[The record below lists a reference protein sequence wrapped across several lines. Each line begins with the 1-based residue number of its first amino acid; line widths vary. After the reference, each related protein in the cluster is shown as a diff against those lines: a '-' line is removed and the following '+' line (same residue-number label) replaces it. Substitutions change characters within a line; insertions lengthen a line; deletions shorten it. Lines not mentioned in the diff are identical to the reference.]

1 VEVKEEVEKPNPFW
15 VMVFVRALSQF
26 LYTYNVVRL
35 KKGVVVILVRNTTIL
50 HEE

>member
-26 LYTYNVVRL
+26 LYTIECSTT
-35 KKGVVVILVRNTTIL
+35 KKGCCCNFGAQ
-50 HEE
+50 HYHFA